1 MAASKVVKMAKRYL
15 HGTIASDNQF
25 RTPKLIL
32 LDELILLYLEN
43 DLFLFSS
50 ALPALHWKVNTGSK
64 ACTRCLP

>member
-32 LDELILLYLEN
+32 LGEPILYLEN
-43 DLFLFSS
+43 DMSCSYLLYQ
-50 ALPALHWKVNTGSK
+50 LGTG
-64 ACTRCLP
+64 R